1 MEFSKK
7 LNLLPQSYKD
17 RYINRYLMIGC
28 GAAVIILVLVMGITY
43 LSCGMAK
50 LSIKKLTE
58 ENIEYQTKQST
69 IVGLEKQISKNKEVI
84 SEYEKDNFPFAY
96 FIQTLE
102 NQKPQGL
109 KIISIDSV
117 DRLIAAEP
125 KGDDKESEK
134 TEDSAEQ
141 TEKQAEKQAD
151 DTAAESDKPQGEKK
165 AEEPGKDAAS
175 SNVVYE
181 KDLSGNKL
189 SVRGYSTNMSDIA
202 SFISALS
209 RLPYVA
215 ETEIKAIEEHSVNGT
230 EKANIFEAIL
240 TLK

>member
-28 GAAVIILVLVMGITY
+28 GAALIILVLVVGITY
-43 LSCGMAK
+43 LSCGMTK

-69 IVGLEKQISKNKEVI
+69 IVGLEKQLSKNKEVI
-84 SEYEKDNFPFAY
+84 AEYEKDNFPFAY

-125 KGDDKESEK
+125 KADVKESEK
-134 TEDSAEQ
+134 TEDSKEQ
-141 TEKQAEKQAD
+141 TEKNTD
-151 DTAAESDKPQGEKK
+151 DTAAESEKSPEEKK
-165 AEEPGKDAAS
+165 SEDAKNAS
-175 SNVVYE
+175 APSNVTYE

-202 SFISALS
+202 SFISSLS

-230 EKANIFEAIL
+230 EKANIFEVIL

>member
-28 GAAVIILVLVMGITY
+28 GATVIILILVMGITY

-69 IVGLEKQISKNKEVI
+69 IVGLEKQVSKNKEVI

-117 DRLIAAEP
+117 DRLIASEP
-125 KGDDKESEK
+125 KSNDKESENK
-134 TEDSAEQ
+134 ENSKEQ
-141 TEKQAEKQAD
+141 TEKQAEKDAAD
-151 DTAAESDKPQGEKK
+151 TDTESEKPQEEKK
-165 AEEPGKDAAS
+165 SEDEQKNSAAP
-175 SNVVYE
+175 NVVYE

-202 SFISALS
+202 SFISSLS

>member
-28 GAAVIILVLVMGITY
+28 GAALIILVLVVGITY
-43 LSCGMAK
+43 LSCGMKK

-69 IVGLEKQISKNKEVI
+69 IVGLEKQLSKNKEVI

-125 KGDDKESEK
+125 KADDKESEK
-134 TEDSAEQ
+134 TEDSKEQ
-141 TEKQAEKQAD
+141 IEKNAD
-151 DTAAESDKPQGEKK
+151 DTAAESEKSPEEKK
-165 AEEPGKDAAS
+165 SDDAKNASAAS
-175 SNVVYE
+175 NVTYE

-202 SFISALS
+202 SFISSLS

-230 EKANIFEAIL
+230 EKANIFEVIL

>member
-28 GAAVIILVLVMGITY
+28 GATLIILVLVMGITH
-43 LSCGMAK
+43 LSCGMTK

-69 IVGLEKQISKNKEVI
+69 IVGLEKQLSKNKEVI

-125 KGDDKESEK
+125 KADDKESEK
-134 TEDSAEQ
+134 ADDSKEQ
-141 TEKQAEKQAD
+141 TEKAD
-151 DTAAESDKPQGEKK
+151 DTAAESEKTQ
-165 AEEPGKDAAS
+165 EGKKSEDAKNAS
-175 SNVVYE
+175 APSNVVYE

-202 SFISALS
+202 SFISSLS

-230 EKANIFEAIL
+230 EKANIFEVIL

>member
-1 MEFSKK
+1 MEFSRN

-17 RYINRYLMIGC
+17 KYINSYLMIGC
-28 GAAVIILVLVMGITY
+28 VATAMILVLVIGITY
-43 LSCGMAK
+43 LSYGIAK
-50 LSIKKLTE
+50 LSIKRLTE

-69 IVGLEKQISKNKEVI
+69 ILGLEKQFSTNKEII
-84 SEYEKDNFPFAY
+84 SEYEKDNFPFGY
-96 FIQTLE
+96 FIQTLI

-125 KGDDKESEK
+125 KEDNMEAEVSS
-134 TEDSAEQ
+134 DSAE
-141 TEKQAEKQAD
+141 QAEKQANENVEY
-151 DTAAESDKPQGEKK
+151 AENSQGEKK
-165 AEEPGKDAAS
+165 YESQNKDATA
-175 SNVVYE
+175 SNVEYE

-189 SVRGYSTNMSDIA
+189 SVRGYSTNISDIA
-202 SFISALS
+202 SFLSALS

-215 ETEIKAIEEHSVNGT
+215 DTEIKAIEEHTVNGS

>member
-28 GAAVIILVLVMGITY
+28 GAALIILVLVMGITY
-43 LSCGMAK
+43 LSFGMAK

-96 FIQTLE
+96 FIQTIE

-117 DRLIAAEP
+117 DRLVLAEP
-125 KGDDKESEK
+125 KTDDKESEK
-134 TEDSAEQ
+134 ADASAEQ
-141 TEKQAEKQAD
+141 TEKQTD
-151 DTAAESDKPQGEKK
+151 DTAAEADKPQEEKK
-165 AEEPGKDAAS
+165 ADKPSKEAAAS
-175 SNVVYE
+175 NVAYE

-209 RLPYVA
+209 KLPYVS
-215 ETEIKAIEEHSVNGT
+215 ETEIKAVEEHSVNGT

>member
-28 GAAVIILVLVMGITY
+28 GAALIILVLVVGITY
-43 LSCGMAK
+43 LSCGMTK

-69 IVGLEKQISKNKEVI
+69 IVGLEKQLSKNKEVI
-84 SEYEKDNFPFAY
+84 AEYEKDNFPFAY

-102 NQKPQGL
+102 NQKPR
-109 KIISIDSV
+109 DSV

-125 KGDDKESEK
+125 KPDDKESEK
-134 TEDSAEQ
+134 TEDSKEQ
-141 TEKQAEKQAD
+141 TEKNTD
-151 DTAAESDKPQGEKK
+151 DTAAESEKSP
-165 AEEPGKDAAS
+165 EGKKSEDAKNAS
-175 SNVVYE
+175 APSNVTYE

-189 SVRGYSTNMSDIA
+189 SVRGYSTNMLDVA
-202 SFISALS
+202 SFISSLS

-230 EKANIFEAIL
+230 KKANIFEVIL